1 MRLPIHLLFL
11 NLITGSDYIVNFLE
25 SKKIKHIFGYS
36 GGSNLHL
43 LDKIN
48 TTSIQFI
55 ANRHEQFS
63 GHCAE
68 GYAKANNNVGVV
80 FTTSG
85 PGVTNMITPLQDSYS
100 DSIPLLLISGNVA
113 TKNLGTN
120 AFQEVDATALTEP
133 CTKWNYCIKNVKEL
147 PECLE
152 HAYNVAMDGKRGPV
166 HLDICSDV
174 FSSTMGYEDTFVE
187 KTIFKKENLEAIDNM
202 QLLQK
207 VKNKLIN
214 SEKPVFILGKGAFSC
229 ISELRSYVKKFNI
242 PCATT
247 LHAVGIINED
257 DPMSLGMVG
266 MHGTPYANKIIQEA
280 DFIIG
285 IGYRFDDRTIGN
297 PQTYGQNAKNRF
309 GIIHVD
315 ISEDNINIVQKIICP
330 CISLKMS
337 CKLFMKQLQEDVYME
352 KKDLTSWVD
361 QKKKEYPL
369 LRSDI
374 SNTVKM
380 KDIVS
385 ELGFKMK
392 GKDCIVTTG
401 VGNHQMVAAQHF
413 QWNHP
418 QKLLTSGSLG
428 TMGVGLPFAI
438 GAHFACPEKNII
450 CIDGDGSFLMSAN
463 ELGTISEYNIP
474 IKIILLDNERLQM
487 VHTWQNL
494 FYNKNYVSTELKN
507 PNFKYLLKAYG
518 IKTFSCSSK
527 STIKRTIEKILKH
540 DGPAFGHFKVKA
552 EHCLPFVKPGCS
564 LDDMLLEKI

>member
-1 MRLPIHLLFL
+1 MRLLTNLFFL
-11 NLITGSDYIVNFLE
+11 NLITGSDYILDFLE
-25 SKKIKHIFGYS
+25 SKNIKHIFGYS

-43 LDKIN
+43 LNKIN
-48 TTSIQFI
+48 KTSITFI

-85 PGVTNMITPLQDSYS
+85 PGVTNMITPLQDCYS
-100 DSIPLLLISGNVA
+100 DSIPLLLISGNVPI
-113 TKNLGTN
+113 KSLGTN
-120 AFQEVDATALTEP
+120 AFQEVDSTALTKP
-133 CTKWNYCIKNVKEL
+133 CTKWNYCLKSVKEL
-147 PECLE
+147 PQALE
-152 HAYNVAMDGKRGPV
+152 NAYNIAMDGKRGPV
-166 HLDICSDV
+166 HLDICSDI
-174 FSSTMGYEDTFVE
+174 FSSHIEYKDTFVK
-187 KTIFKKENLEAIDNM
+187 KTILSKENSEQIDDMGKLE
-202 QLLQK
+202 K

-214 SEKPVFILGKGAFSC
+214 SKKPVFIVGKGAFSI
-229 ISELRSYVKKFNI
+229 ISELRTFVKKFNI

-247 LHAVGIINED
+247 LHAVGIINEHE
-257 DPMSLGMVG
+257 PISLGMVG
-266 MHGTPYANKIIQEA
+266 MHGTPYANKMIQEA

-297 PQTYGQNAKNRF
+297 PLTYGQNAKKRF
-309 GIIHVD
+309 GIVHVD
-315 ISEDNINIVQKIICP
+315 ICKDNISLVQKIINP
-330 CISLKMS
+330 SISLKMD
-337 CKLFMKQLQEDVYME
+337 CKYFMREMHKHLIME
-352 KKDLTSWVD
+352 KKDTTDWIKN
-361 QKKKEYPL
+361 KKKEYPL
-369 LRSDI
+369 YQSD
-374 SNTVKM
+374 SSKNLKM
-380 KDIVS
+380 RDIVH
-385 ELGFKMK
+385 ELGIGMK

-413 QWNHP
+413 QWNYP

-438 GAHFACPEKNII
+438 GAYFACPKKNII

-494 FYNKNYVSTELKN
+494 FYNKNYISTELKN
-507 PNFKYLLKAYG
+507 PKFNLLGKAYG

-527 STIKRTIEKILKH
+527 HTMKETLEKITQYE
-540 DGPAFGHFKVKA
+540 GPVLGHFKVES

-564 LDDMLLEKI
+564 LDDMLL

>member
-1 MRLPIHLLFL
+1 MKLPIQLLFL
-11 NLITGSDYIVNFLE
+11 NLITGSDYILDFLQ
-25 SKKIKHIFGYS
+25 SKKIQHIFGYS

-48 TTSIQFI
+48 KTSIKFI

-68 GYAKANNNVGVV
+68 GYAKANNNLGVV

-85 PGVTNMITPLQDSYS
+85 PGVTNMITPLQDCYS
-100 DSIPLLLISGNVA
+100 DSIPLLLISGNVP

-120 AFQEVDATALTEP
+120 AFQEVDSTALTEP
-133 CTKWNYCIKNVKEL
+133 CTKWNYCVKNVKDL
-147 PECLE
+147 PESLE
-152 HAYNVAMDGKRGPV
+152 NAYNIAMNGKRGPV
-166 HLDICSDV
+166 HLDICSNV
-174 FSSTMGYEDTFVE
+174 FSSPMEYEDTFVRR
-187 KTIFKKENLEAIDNM
+187 TILCKENFEYTDYKEELE
-202 QLLQK
+202 K

-214 SEKPVFILGKGAFSC
+214 SKKPVFILGKGAFSI
-229 ISELRSYVKKFNI
+229 ISELRFFVKKFNI

-247 LHAVGIINED
+247 LHAVGIINEYE
-257 DPMSLGMVG
+257 PNSLGMMG

-280 DFIIG
+280 DFIVG

-297 PQTYGQNAKNRF
+297 PNTFGQNAKKRF

-315 ISEDNINIVQKIICP
+315 ICKDNIHLVQKIINP
-330 CISLKMS
+330 SISLNMD
-337 CKLFMKQLQEDVYME
+337 CKYFMNELQQDLMME
-352 KKDLTSWVD
+352 KKDITNWINN
-361 QKKKEYPL
+361 KKKEYPL
-369 LRSDI
+369 HRYDTSE
-374 SNTVKM
+374 SVKM
-380 KDIVS
+380 KDIIH
-385 ELGFKMK
+385 ELGMRMR
-392 GKDCIVTTG
+392 GKDCLVTTG

-418 QKLLTSGSLG
+418 QKLLSSGSLG

-438 GAHFACPEKNII
+438 GAYFACPKKNII

-494 FYNKNYVSTELKN
+494 FYNKNYISTELKN
-507 PNFKYLLKAYG
+507 PNFEWLVKAYG
-518 IKTFSCSSK
+518 IKTFSCSRK
-527 STIKRTIEKILKH
+527 DTIKETLEKMLH
-540 DGPAFGHFKVKA
+540 HNGPAFAHFKVEP

-564 LDDMLLEKI
+564 LDDMLL